1 MMTFRRLAIVL
12 AATASLVA
20 ALVIP
25 AHAARAPQAPSGVQA
40 RMLSRSE
47 IVVSWSA
54 AAGASG
60 YRVLRGTT
68 SGGPYAEV
76 STTSSLSYTDSN
88 LSAATTYYYVVAGTD
103 RHRTSAYSAE
113 ASATTAPAL
122 PAPTNFKANATG
134 SGMELTWDPV
144 PGATRYDVIHVVL
157 PWNDEVVLGSTTG
170 TSFTHTAAEF
180 GHWYQYKVRAV
191 GPGATADSP
200 VLYVGMGAPTRTTL
214 SVSPNPSED
223 RQNVV
228 LTATIEAVGQSSL
241 LFNGDAVEFYMD
253 GSYVGRI
260 DLGGLWAPHRA
271 IFQLYGVPVGKH
283 VFYAQYRGEDSTKL
297 GASASGSVAQESKPA
312 YGGVS
317 FGPAQVYP
325 LGLDSWLTSAAVADV
340 TGDGLADALMTTGIH
355 GPGNPDSDFR
365 LLVLAQR
372 PDHTLAPPT
381 ALRTHASSFRA
392 PMRIATGDLDGD
404 GDTDAAVAGDSGVDV
419 FLQTGGAL
427 AEPTLVATGGLAVDV
442 RIADVDL
449 DGHNDLVVS
458 REDAGGIVVYPG
470 QAAGGFGAPRVVGTE
485 GNAQIEV
492 GDVNGDGLPD
502 VVSRLTFSFSV
513 YAQTPGGGFAAPV
526 RYDLGTGLGG
536 MAVGDLSGDGRAD
549 VAVTVDT
556 NDPDSRVLVYRQNG
570 SGGLEEPVVYG
581 VYDIPEPAVLAD
593 VDGDGRT
600 DLVTAHGGWWW
611 AGVLL
616 QRPDG
621 LLGREQRFRVPAPN
635 ASHYDHR
642 GIAVGDLTGDGK
654 PDILLADYI
663 HGIEVLP
670 QS

>member
-1 MMTFRRLAIVL
+1 MAFRRLVIVL
-12 AATASLVA
+12 VATAAMVA

-25 AHAARAPQAPSGVQA
+25 AHAARAPQPPSGVQA
-40 RMLSRSE
+40 RALSRSE
-47 IVVSWSA
+47 IVVSWNA

-68 SGGPYAEV
+68 SGGPYSAV
-76 STTSSLSYTDSN
+76 GTTSALTFTDGG
-88 LSAATTYYYVVAGTD
+88 LEAATTYYYVVASTV
-103 RHRTSAYSAE
+103 RNRTSAYSVQ

-122 PAPTNFKANATG
+122 AVPSNFKASAG
-134 SGMELTWDPV
+134 AAGMELTWDPV
-144 PGATRYDVIHVVL
+144 PGASRYDVINVVL
-157 PWNDEVVLGSTTG
+157 PSDDEVVLGSTTG
-170 TSFTHTAAEF
+170 TSFTHTTAVF

-191 GPGATADSP
+191 GQGATADSA
-200 VLYVGMGAPTRTTL
+200 VLYVGMGAPTQTTL

-223 RQNVV
+223 GQNVV
-228 LTATIEAVGQSSL
+228 LTATIEAVGQNDL
-241 LFNGDAVEFYMD
+241 LFTGDSVEFFMD
-253 GSYVGRI
+253 GSSAGRI
-260 DLGGLWAPHRA
+260 DLGGTSTPHRA
-271 IFQLYGVPVGKH
+271 IFQLYGVPVGRH
-283 VFYAQYRGEDSTKL
+283 VFYAEYRGEDFTRL
-297 GASASGSVAQESKPA
+297 GASASASVAQESVPA

-325 LGLDSWLTSAAVADV
+325 YGLDSWLTSAAVADV

-355 GPGNPDSDFR
+355 GAGVPDADFR
-365 LLVLAQR
+365 LLVLAQQ
-372 PDHTLAPPT
+372 PDHTLAPPRV
-381 ALRTHASSFRA
+381 LPTHASSFRA

-419 FLQTGGAL
+419 FHQAGGKL
-427 AEPTLVATGGLAVDV
+427 GDPTLVATGGLAVDV

-449 DGHNDLVVS
+449 DGRNDLVVS
-458 REDAGGIVVYPG
+458 REDEGGIAVYPG
-470 QAAGGFGAPRVVGTE
+470 QADGGFGTPTVIGSQ
-485 GNAQIEV
+485 GNGQIEV

-502 VVSRLTFSFSV
+502 ILTRLTFSFSV
-513 YAQTPGGGFAAPV
+513 YAQMAGGGFAPPV
-526 RYDLGTGLGG
+526 RYDIGAGTGG
-536 MAVGDLSGDGRAD
+536 MAVGDMSGDGRAD
-549 VAVTVDT
+549 VAVTIDT
-556 NDPDSRVLVYRQNG
+556 NDPDSRILVYRQSD
-570 SGGLEEPVVYG
+570 SGGLDDPVVYG

-621 LLGREQRFRVPAPN
+621 LLGREQRARVPAPN

>member
-1 MMTFRRLAIVL
+1 MAFRRLVIVL
-12 AATASLVA
+12 VATAAMVA

-25 AHAARAPQAPSGVQA
+25 AHAARAPQPPSGVQA
-40 RMLSRSE
+40 RALSHSE
-47 IVVSWSA
+47 IVVSWDA

-68 SGGPYAEV
+68 SGGPYSAV
-76 STTSSLSYTDSN
+76 GTTSALTFTDGG
-88 LSAATTYYYVVAGTD
+88 LEAATTYYYVVASTV
-103 RHRTSAYSAE
+103 RNRTSAYSAQ
-113 ASATTAPAL
+113 ASATTAPVLA
-122 PAPTNFKANATG
+122 APSNFKASASA

-144 PGATRYDVIHVVL
+144 PGASRYDVINVVL
-157 PWNDEVVLGSTTG
+157 PSDDEVVLGSTTG
-170 TSFTHTAAEF
+170 TSFTHTTAVF
-180 GHWYQYKVRAV
+180 GGWYQYKVRAV
-191 GPGATADSP
+191 GQGATADSV

-223 RQNVV
+223 GQNVV
-228 LTATIEAVGQSSL
+228 LTATIEAVGQDDL
-241 LFNGDAVEFYMD
+241 LFTGDSVEFFMD
-253 GSYVGRI
+253 GSSAGRI
-260 DLGGLWAPHRA
+260 DLGGTSTPHRA
-271 IFQLYGVPVGKH
+271 IFQLYGVPVGNH
-283 VFYAQYRGEDSTKL
+283 VFYAQYHGEDFTQL
-297 GASASGSVAQESKPA
+297 GASASASVAQESVPA

-317 FGPAQVYP
+317 FGSAQVYP
-325 LGLDSWLTSAAVADV
+325 YGLDSWLTSAAVADV
-340 TGDGLADALMTTGIH
+340 TGDGLPDALMTTGIH
-355 GPGNPDSDFR
+355 GAGVPDEDFK
-365 LLVLAQR
+365 LLVLAQQ
-372 PDHTLAPPT
+372 PDHTLAPPQV
-381 ALRTHASSFRA
+381 LPTHASSFRA
-392 PMRIATGDLDGD
+392 PMRIATGDLEGD
-404 GDTDAAVAGDSGVDV
+404 GDTDVAVAGDSGVDV
-419 FLQTGGAL
+419 FRQAGGKL
-427 AEPTLVATGGLAVDV
+427 GDPTLVATGGLAEDV

-449 DGHNDLVVS
+449 DGRNDLVVS
-458 REDAGGIVVYPG
+458 REDEGGIAVYPG
-470 QAAGGFGAPRVVGTE
+470 QADGGFGTPTVIGTQ
-485 GNAQIEV
+485 GNGQIEV

-502 VVSRLTFSFSV
+502 ILTRLTFSFSV
-513 YAQTPGGGFAAPV
+513 YAQTAGGGFAPPV
-526 RYDLGTGLGG
+526 RHDIGTGTGG
-536 MAVGDLSGDGRAD
+536 MAVGDMSGDGRAD

-556 NDPDSRVLVYRQNG
+556 NDPDSRILVYRQND
-570 SGGLEEPVVYG
+570 SGGLDDPVVYG

-621 LLGREQRFRVPAPN
+621 LLGREQRARVPAPN

>member
-1 MMTFRRLAIVL
+1 MAFRRLVILLV
-12 AATASLVA
+12 ATAAMVA

-25 AHAARAPQAPSGVQA
+25 AHAARAPQPPSGVQA
-40 RMLSRSE
+40 RALSSSE
-47 IVVSWSA
+47 IVVSWNA
-54 AAGASG
+54 AVGASG

-68 SGGPYAEV
+68 SGGPYSEV
-76 STTSSLSYTDSN
+76 ATTSSLSFTDRN
-88 LSAATTYYYVVAGTD
+88 LEAATSYYYVVAGTD
-103 RHRTSAYSAE
+103 RHRTSAYSAQ

-122 PAPTNFKANATG
+122 AAPSNFKANAG
-134 SGMELTWDPV
+134 ASGMELTWDPV
-144 PGATRYDVIHVVL
+144 PGASRYDVINVVL
-157 PWNDEVVLGSTTG
+157 PSNDEVVLGSTTG

-191 GPGATADSP
+191 GPGATADSA

-223 RQNVV
+223 GQNVV
-228 LTATIEAVGQSSL
+228 LTATIEAVGQSNL
-241 LFNGDAVEFYMD
+241 LFTGDSVEFFMD
-253 GSYVGRI
+253 GASAGRI
-260 DLGGLWAPHRA
+260 DLGGLWAPHQA
-271 IFQLYGVPVGKH
+271 IFQLYGVPVGRH
-283 VFYAQYRGEDSTKL
+283 VFSAQYRGEDSTKL
-297 GASASGSVAQESKPA
+297 GASASASVAHDSQPA

-317 FGPAQVYP
+317 FGSAQVYP
-325 LGLDSWLTSAAVADV
+325 FGLDSWLTSAAVADV

-355 GPGNPDSDFR
+355 GAGVPDADFR

-372 PDHTLAPPT
+372 PDHTLAPPQV
-381 ALRTHASSFRA
+381 LPTHASSFRA

-404 GDTDAAVAGDSGVDV
+404 GDTDVAVAGDSGVDV
-419 FLQTGGAL
+419 FRQEGGTL
-427 AEPTLVATGGLAVDV
+427 GDPTLVATGGLAVDV
-442 RIADVDL
+442 RIADVDR

-458 REDAGGIVVYPG
+458 REDQAGIAVYPG
-470 QAAGGFGAPRVVGTE
+470 QAGGGFGSPTVIGTQ
-485 GNAQIEV
+485 GNGQIEV

-502 VVSRLTFSFSV
+502 ILTRLTFSFSV
-513 YAQTPGGGFAAPV
+513 YAQTTGGGFAPPV
-526 RYDLGTGLGG
+526 RYDLGEGTGG

-549 VAVTVDT
+549 VAVTIDT
-556 NDPDSRVLVYRQNG
+556 NDPDSRILVYRQND
-570 SGGLEEPVVYG
+570 SGGLDDPVVYG

-600 DLVTAHGGWWW
+600 DLVTAHGGWWF

-621 LLGREQRFRVPAPN
+621 LLGREQRARVPAPN

-654 PDILLADYI
+654 PDLLLADYI

>member
-1 MMTFRRLAIVL
+1 MAFRRLVVVL
-12 AATASLVA
+12 AATASMVA

-25 AHAARAPQAPSGVQA
+25 AHAARAPQPPSGVQA
-40 RMLSRSE
+40 RALSPFE
-47 IVVSWSA
+47 IVVSWNA

-60 YRVLRGTT
+60 YQVLRGTT
-68 SGGPYAEV
+68 RGGPSSV
-76 STTSSLSYTDSN
+76 VGTTASLSYTDGG
-88 LSAATTYYYVVAGTD
+88 LQAATTYYYVVAGTD
-103 RHRTSAYSAE
+103 HHRTSAYSAE
-113 ASATTAPAL
+113 VSATTAPVLAA
-122 PAPTNFKANATG
+122 PANFKADAG
-134 SGMELTWDPV
+134 DSGMELTWDPV
-144 PGATRYDVIHVVL
+144 PGASRYEVINVVL
-157 PWNDEVVLGSTTG
+157 PSDDEVVLGSTTE
-170 TSFTHTAAEF
+170 THFTHATAEL

-191 GPGATADSP
+191 GQGATADSAE
-200 VLYVGMGAPTRTTL
+200 LYVGMGAPTRTTL

-223 RQNVV
+223 GQNVV
-228 LTATIEAVGQSSL
+228 LTATIEAVGQSDL
-241 LFNGDAVEFYMD
+241 LFTGDAVEFFMD
-253 GSYVGRI
+253 GSSAGRI
-260 DLGGLWAPHRA
+260 DLGGMWAPHRA
-271 IFQLYGVPVGKH
+271 IFQLYGVPVGRH
-283 VFYAQYRGEDSTKL
+283 VFYAEYHGEDSTNL
-297 GASASGSVAQESKPA
+297 GASASASVVQESEPA

-317 FGPAQVYP
+317 FGQSQVYP
-325 LGLDSWLTSAAVADV
+325 YGLDSMLTSAAVADV

-355 GPGNPDSDFR
+355 GPGNPEADFR
-365 LLVLAQR
+365 LLVLAQQ
-372 PDHTLAPPT
+372 PDHTLAPPRV
-381 ALRTHASSFRA
+381 LPTHASTFRA

-404 GDTDAAVAGDSGVDV
+404 GDTDVAVAGDSGVDV
-419 FLQTGGAL
+419 FRQADGAL
-427 AEPTLVATGGLAVDV
+427 AEPTLVATDGLAVDV
-442 RIADVDL
+442 QIADVDL

-458 REDAGGIVVYPG
+458 REDEGGIVVYPG
-470 QAAGGFGAPRVVGTE
+470 QAGGGFGTATVIGSQ
-485 GNAQIEV
+485 GNGQIEV

-502 VVSRLTFSFSV
+502 ILTRPTFSFSV
-513 YAQTPGGGFAAPV
+513 YAQTTGGGFAPPV
-526 RYDLGTGLGG
+526 RYDIGAGTGG

-549 VAVTVDT
+549 VAVTVST

-570 SGGLEEPVVYG
+570 SGGLDEPVVYG

-621 LLGREQRFRVPAPN
+621 LLGREQRSRLPLPN